1 MAQTR
6 NADQVMARDG
16 ETTCSLVCD
25 CWDCHSYR
33 RHLLKLTTALLL
45 ACGLGGEVAWKQGVW
60 RGTTEATAGAEVE
73 LASVASSGQAMWF

>member
-16 ETTCSLVCD
+16 ETTCSLSCG

-33 RHLLKLTTALLL
+33 RHLLKMTAALLL

-60 RGTTEATAGAEVE
+60 RGAAEVAPVAEIE
-73 LASVASSGQAMWF
+73 LASVASPSTAIWF